1 MRRGP
6 ACITSTGGTVMAII
20 KQYHAASNTTYVY
33 ESTSYWDPEKKQPRS
48 KRRLIGKIDPVTGET
63 VPTGKP
69 GRRSKKDDPD
79 VPAPADTS
87 VEEKYKAQI
96 SEQQEQIR
104 QLTERVLE
112 LQRQNDTL
120 TAKITK
126 ASAALEKCAAILGD
140 PQ

>member
-1 MRRGP
+1 
-6 ACITSTGGTVMAII
+6 MAII

-33 ESTSYWDPEKKQPRS
+33 ESTSYWDP
-48 KRRLIGKIDPVTGET
+48 RRLIGKIDPVTGET

-69 GRRSKKDDPD
+69 GRKSKKDDPD

-87 VEEKYKAQI
+87 AEEKYKAQI

-104 QLTERVLE
+104 QLTERILE

-126 ASAALEKCAAILGD
+126 ASAAIEKCAAILGD